1 MTEEKPKKLS
11 ELLKESIANLE
22 KNLKNLEERQNQYLK
37 TTSTPKTEETHV
49 HQAMPEAQRGHK
61 TIEEVADCPTC
72 KQKLI
77 DKYRPELFKEFNAK
91 IKSKE
96 LVTCL
101 DCGELVNV
109 KEPNCP
115 TCKGTRAK

>member
-1 MTEEKPKKLS
+1 MTEKPQKMSEILQASIKKL
-11 ELLKESIANLE
+11 EE
-22 KNLKNLEERQNQYLK
+22 NLKSLEEKQNLWLK
-37 TTSTPKTEETHV
+37 TTSTPKTEEKHEHT
-49 HQAMPEAQRGHK
+49 AMPDSARGHK
-61 TIEEVADCPTC
+61 TIEEVADCPQC

-77 DKYRPELFKEFNAK
+77 DKYRPELFKEFNTK

-115 TCKGTRAK
+115 TCKGTRAKY